1 MGSVTRERVLKLA
14 FHLPR
19 RSASLKSVAREFRR
33 HAGCVLHKK
42 KPRRVAAKRCLR
54 MSCVQTGE
62 QSTLEITDAMGFTQE
77 SPQLSGMNTEL
88 HSMGQPSTSSS
99 HDTQAC
105 WASKE
110 GRSHDTCAGVVD
122 HQVHHK
128 NPVNY
133 KKGFFALDGTDSLR
147 RRRRGSWRAVS
158 WRNDLLGPPWVAVGL
173 AALDANRDD
182 GSGDAAGLVLL
193 AGARWLPEAAGT
205 LGV

>member
-1 MGSVTRERVLKLA
+1 MGSVTRERVPKLA
-14 FHLPR
+14 LHLPR

-42 KPRRVAAKRCLR
+42 TTPCCSNALPANVVRATRRTIHPRDHRRC
-54 MSCVQTGE
+54 
-62 QSTLEITDAMGFTQE
+62 GFTQE
-77 SPQLSGMNTEL
+77 SPQLCGMNTEL
-88 HSMGQPSTSSS
+88 HSMGQPSNSSS
-99 HDTQAC
+99 YHTQAC

-133 KKGFFALDGTDSLR
+133 KKGFFALDDTDSLR

-158 WRNDLLGPPWVAVGL
+158 WRNDLTGPPWGVGL
-173 AALDANRDD
+173 TALAANRVD
-182 GSGDAAGLVLL
+182 GSGDVAGLVLL
-193 AGARWLPEAAGT
+193 AG
-205 LGV
+205 